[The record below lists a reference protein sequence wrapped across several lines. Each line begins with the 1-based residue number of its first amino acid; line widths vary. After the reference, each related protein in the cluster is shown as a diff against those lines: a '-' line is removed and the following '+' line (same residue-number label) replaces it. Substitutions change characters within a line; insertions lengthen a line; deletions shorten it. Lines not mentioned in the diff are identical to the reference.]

1 MAGVTSRGEGMAG
14 PLFSTLLAGCFCA
27 AMLSASSA
35 KAADGSITFSGAVV
49 EPTCTASGED
59 EGLQNSTFVAS
70 TQRLACGSAVDIA
83 TGSASS
89 YVLAVAAL
97 NGPDSTGDRLL
108 DYFVG
113 YLPPLA
119 RNEARLVTRTYE

>member
-1 MAGVTSRGEGMAG
+1 MAGAPQEVNGMTG
-14 PLFSTLLAGCFCA
+14 PLFSTLLAGCLCA
-27 AMLSASSA
+27 AMLGASSA
-35 KAADGSITFSGAVV
+35 RAAEGRITFTGAVV
-49 EPTCTASGED
+49 ESTCTSNSEG
-59 EGLQNSTFVAS
+59 EGLRGAAFAAS
-70 TQRLACGSAVDIA
+70 SRRLACGSATDIA

-113 YLPPLA
+113 YLSPLA

>member
-1 MAGVTSRGEGMAG
+1 MAG

-27 AMLSASSA
+27 AMLGASSA
-35 KAADGSITFSGAVV
+35 KAADGRITFSGAVV
-49 EPTCTASGED
+49 EPTCTASGES
-59 EGLQNSTFVAS
+59 LQNPEFAAAS
-70 TQRLACGSAVDIA
+70 RRLACGSATDIA

-89 YVLAVAAL
+89 YVLVVAAL
-97 NGPDSTGDRLL
+97 NGSGSTGDRLL